1 MHDDMMS
8 RCHQVRALGGYATES
23 NAPRTGAASPVILVT
38 LRDPSCDPP
47 PAAPAMSLHMRAP
60 VLRGLVRAAATL
72 AVAVPAAM
80 ISAQPGPP
88 RADSVLATLVTPNGE
103 MRLTLTGRSL
113 YVGFTALGQRRIRR
127 AADSAFAA
135 TYPAAGAES
144 GRTSPGRMGDV
155 PAHGGGAKGDDEG
168 PEKPDKPVPL
178 REVEQVR
185 ASGDSLLV
193 CFAPRPGPGPAAP
206 PCGMWR
212 RFLVTGLPPADAQR
226 FAGAVRRARAQNLGP
241 RG

>member
-1 MHDDMMS
+1 MH
-8 RCHQVRALGGYATES
+8 VA
-23 NAPRTGAASPVILVT
+23 
-38 LRDPSCDPP
+38 LRDPSRGPLSAPP
-47 PAAPAMSLHMRAP
+47 GVSFHTRSTT
-60 VLRGLVRAAATL
+60 VRGLVRAVGTL
-72 AVAVPAAM
+72 ACAVAAAR
-80 ISAQPGPP
+80 ISAQPP
-88 RADSVLATLVTPNGE
+88 RADSTLATLVTPNGE

-135 TYPAAGAES
+135 TYPAAGAKS
-144 GRTSPGRMGDV
+144 GRTRPNRVDDVQTRGD
-155 PAHGGGAKGDDEG
+155 GAKGDDAS
-168 PEKPDKPVPL
+168 PEKPDKPIPL

-193 CFAPRPGPGPAAP
+193 CFASRPGPGPTAP

-226 FAGAVRRARAQNLGP
+226 FAEAVRRARAQSLGP